1 MVKQVSAGF
10 VVFRRTKDGPKF
22 LLLFDRGRD
31 WNFPRGKLA
40 AEEKSFF
47 GALRE
52 TQEETGLRRKDLRIR
67 RGFRAYERF
76 TFLNREKKK
85 VHKTIIFY
93 LAETN
98 KKQIKLSHEH
108 DGFGWFLYKE
118 GNDLLSSYKERSAVL
133 KSANDFIIAQSRPKK
148 EQQQASRREGHR
160 QPRRVQ
166 AGRRRLRRRQPH

>member
-10 VVFRRTKDGPKF
+10 VVYRRTKDGPKF

-40 AEEKSFF
+40 AEEKSFY

-52 TQEETGLRRKDLRIR
+52 TQEETGLKRRDLRIK
-67 RGFRAYERF
+67 RGFKAYERF
-76 TFLNREKKK
+76 TFKNREKQD

-98 KKQIKLSHEH
+98 KKQIMLSKEH
-108 DGFGWFLYKE
+108 DGFGWFLYDE
-118 GNDLLSSYKERSAVL
+118 AMDLLSSYKERCDVL
-133 KSANDFIIAQSRPKK
+133 KKANSFVRSLGKNQKKRFRRPRWR
-148 EQQQASRREGHR
+148 EHQQKR
-160 QPRRVQ
+160 QPQ
-166 AGRRRLRRRQPH
+166 KKS

>member
-10 VVFRRTKDGPKF
+10 VVFHRTKDGPKF

-40 AEEKSFF
+40 AEEKSFY

-52 TQEETGLRRKDLRIR
+52 TQEETGLKRGDLRIK

-76 TFLNREKKK
+76 VFLNRDKQK

-98 KKQIKLSHEH
+98 KKQITLSREH
-108 DGFGWFLYKE
+108 DGFGWFLYDE
-118 GNDLLSSYKERSAVL
+118 AVGLLSSYKERREVL
-133 KSANDFIIAQSRPKK
+133 RKARGFIARSHPKK
-148 EQQQASRREGHR
+148 RRSPH
-160 QPRRVQ
+160 
-166 AGRRRLRRRQPH
+166 RRQLRHHRRPQKKQSH

>member
-10 VVFRRTKDGPKF
+10 VIFRGTKDGPKF

-31 WNFPRGKLA
+31 WNFPRGKLV
-40 AEEKSFF
+40 AEEKSFY

-52 TQEETGLRRKDLRIR
+52 TQEETGLRRQDLRIK

-76 TFLNREKKK
+76 TFLNRDRVK

-98 KKQIKLSHEH
+98 KKQIELSREH
-108 DGFGWFLYKE
+108 DGFGWFLYGE
-118 GNDLLSSYKERSAVL
+118 ATTLLSSYKERRAVL
-133 KSANDFIIAQSRPKK
+133 KKANDFISEGRPTVAIVD
-148 EQQQASRREGHR
+148 ESPHRWSRRRKRLRMR
-160 QPRRVQ
+160 QPR
-166 AGRRRLRRRQPH
+166 

>member
-10 VVFRRTKDGPKF
+10 VIYRRTKDGPKF

-40 AEEKSFF
+40 AEEKSFQ

-52 TQEETGLRRKDLRIR
+52 TEEETGLGRRDLRIK
-67 RGFRAYERF
+67 RGFREYERF
-76 TFLNREKKK
+76 TFMSRDKKK

-98 KKQIKLSHEH
+98 KKQVKLSHEH
-108 DGFGWFLYKE
+108 DGFGWFLYQE
-118 GNDLLSSYKERSAVL
+118 ALELLSQYEERQVVI
-133 KSANDFIIAQSRPKK
+133 KKANSFIKKLSRP
-148 EQQQASRREGHR
+148 GHR
-160 QPRRVQ
+160 Q
-166 AGRRRLRRRQPH
+166 RRRRPRQVRRGQQSR

>member
-10 VVFRRTKDGPKF
+10 VIYRRTKDGPKF

-40 AEEKSFF
+40 EEEKSFQ

-52 TQEETGLRRKDLRIR
+52 TEEETGLGRRDLRIK

-76 TFLNREKKK
+76 TFMSRDKKK

-98 KKQIKLSHEH
+98 KKQVKLSYEH
-108 DGFGWFLYKE
+108 DGFGWFLHKE
-118 GNDLLSSYKERSAVL
+118 ALELLSQFKERGMVL
-133 KSANDFIIAQSRPKK
+133 NKANSFIGKLSRQS
-148 EQQQASRREGHR
+148 HR
-160 QPRRVQ
+160 HQPRR
-166 AGRRRLRRRQPH
+166 RRPRPSGQSR